1 MNTHNQG
8 PIDSD
13 ITSGENLSYWVASSK
28 PIIFEKVEKSVQT
41 DVLVIG
47 GGISGL
53 TTAYCLAKAGR
64 KVMLVEDGFI
74 GSGESG
80 RTTGHITHALDDF
93 YYELEK
99 IFGKEKATLAANSH
113 TAAIEWVNKT
123 AQLAK
128 IECNFKRADGYLFLH
143 ATDTKET

>member
-1 MNTHNQG
+1 MNTHNQE
-8 PIDSD
+8 PIDSN
-13 ITSGENLSYWVASSK
+13 ITSGENLSYWLASSK
-28 PIIFEKVEKSVQT
+28 PIIFEKFEKSVQT

-99 IFGKEKATLAANSH
+99 IFGTGAKFTFPENFRTGKLFGFLPPPFSTVAFC
-113 TAAIEWVNKT
+113 TAIVPIA
-123 AQLAK
+123 
-128 IECNFKRADGYLFLH
+128 
-143 ATDTKET
+143 